1 MNKSVFF
8 SSILLSAVFFAFSFS
23 GCNKKEGEPLS
34 LVPSLSSLEVEII
47 DDQTVTISGSL
58 VSDGGAE
65 VSSLG
70 ICWGTQPDPTT
81 SNNVLSVEPENSVFE
96 RILPGLQIGQ
106 YYYARA
112 FAVNS
117 QGTGY
122 GSVIK
127 FTTVEPSSFS
137 YQGQTIS
144 VFPVNSGSF
153 FIWGETG
160 IFLGADNPGNG
171 LLNTITIAAQNI
183 SSAAKACNELV
194 AYGENDWY
202 LPSINELQA
211 MYENQSLVGPFTQE
225 YYWSSTETDEDHAKS
240 LNFENG
246 VQADNQKNIGRRCR
260 CIRRD

>member
-8 SSILLSAVFFAFSFS
+8 LSILLTAVFFTFLLS
-23 GCNKKEGEPLS
+23 GCKKNEGEPLRFI
-34 LVPSLSSLEVEII
+34 PSVTTLGVEII
-47 DDQTVTISGSL
+47 DEQTAIVTGRL
-58 VSDGGAE
+58 DADGGAD
-65 VSSLG
+65 VTSLG
-70 ICWGTQPDPTT
+70 ICWSTQPDPTT
-81 SNNVLSVEPENSVFE
+81 NNNVFSVESENSVFD

-112 FAVNS
+112 FAVNAE
-117 QGTGY
+117 GTGY

-127 FTTVEPSSFS
+127 FTTVQPAAFS

-153 FIWGETG
+153 SIWGETG
-160 IFLGADNPGNG
+160 VFLGADNPGNG
-171 LLNTITIAAQNI
+171 LLNTITIAAQSI

-194 AYGENDWY
+194 AYEKSDWY

-211 MYENQSLVGPFTQE
+211 MYDNQSLVGPFTQE
-225 YYWSSTETDEDHAKS
+225 YYWSSTETDEDQAKS

-246 VQADNQKNIGRRCR
+246 SQADNQKNIGRRCR
-260 CIRRD
+260 CIRRN